1 MERISMTIPKTMR
14 AMILEGQKESLME
27 RIVPVPRPGPD
38 QILVKIH
45 ACGVCRTDLHI
56 IDGDLQSPKLPLIPG
71 HEIVGTLIHV
81 GEHVKNFRSG
91 DKVGVPWLGYT
102 DGSCNYCRSG
112 RENLCNHAL
121 FTGYT
126 VDGGYAEYT
135 VADYRYCFHI
145 PKGYS
150 DAKAAPLMCAG
161 LIGYRSYRMA
171 MAEQDIESLGIFGFG
186 AAAHIIT
193 QVAVYMRKKVYAFTR
208 PGDIVAQNFAR
219 RLGAVW
225 AGDSTDRPP
234 EELDAAIVFAPIGS
248 LVPAALGAVAKGGT
262 IVCGGIHMTDI
273 PSFAY
278 RLLWEERIIRS
289 VANLTREDGWRFLE
303 IAPQVPV
310 KTEVQTFP
318 LERANEAL
326 EDLRRGNIQGAAV
339 LTMG

>member
-1 MERISMTIPKTMR
+1 MTIPKTMR

-27 RIVPVPRPGPD
+27 RIVPVPKPGPD
-38 QILVKIH
+38 QVLVKIH

-71 HEIVGTLIHV
+71 HEIVGTLIDV

-126 VDGGYAEYT
+126 VDGGYAEYA
-135 VADYRYCFHI
+135 VADHRYCFHI
-145 PKGYS
+145 PEGYS
-150 DAKAAPLMCAG
+150 DEKAAPLMCAG

-225 AGDSTDRPP
+225 VGDSTDRPP

-248 LVPAALGAVAKGGT
+248 LVPAALGSVAKGGT
-262 IVCGGIHMTDI
+262 VVCGGIHMTDI

-326 EDLRRGNIQGAAV
+326 EDLRRGNIQGAVV
-339 LTMG
+339 LTMD

>member
-1 MERISMTIPKTMR
+1 MTTPKTMR

-27 RIVPVPRPGPD
+27 RIVPVPKPGLD
-38 QILVKIH
+38 QVLVKIH

-71 HEIVGTLIHV
+71 HEIVGTLIDV

-91 DKVGVPWLGYT
+91 DRVGVPWLGYT

-126 VDGGYAEYT
+126 IDGGYAEYT

-145 PKGYS
+145 PEGYS
-150 DAKAAPLMCAG
+150 DEKAAPLMCAG

-248 LVPAALGAVAKGGT
+248 LVPAALGLVAKGGT
-262 IVCGGIHMTDI
+262 VVCGGIHMTDI

-326 EDLRRGNIQGAAV
+326 EDLRRGNIQGAVV
-339 LTMG
+339 LTMD

>member
-1 MERISMTIPKTMR
+1 MTIPKTMR

-27 RIVPVPRPGPD
+27 RIVPVPKPGLD
-38 QILVKIH
+38 QVLVKIH

-71 HEIVGTLIHV
+71 HEIVGTLIDV

-91 DKVGVPWLGYT
+91 DRVGVPWLGYT

-126 VDGGYAEYT
+126 IDGGYAEYT

-145 PKGYS
+145 PEGYS

-171 MAEQDIESLGIFGFG
+171 MAEQDIKRLGIFGFG

-248 LVPAALGAVAKGGT
+248 LVPAALGSVAKGGT
-262 IVCGGIHMTDI
+262 VVCGGIHMTDI

-339 LTMG
+339 LTMD

>member
-1 MERISMTIPKTMR
+1 MTTPKTMR

-27 RIVPVPRPGPD
+27 RIVPVPKPGLD
-38 QILVKIH
+38 QVLVKIH

-71 HEIVGTLIHV
+71 HEIVGTLIDV

-91 DKVGVPWLGYT
+91 DRVGVPWLGYT

-126 VDGGYAEYT
+126 IDGGYAEYT

-145 PKGYS
+145 PEGYS
-150 DAKAAPLMCAG
+150 DEKAAPLMCAG

-248 LVPAALGAVAKGGT
+248 LVPAALGLVAKGGT
-262 IVCGGIHMTDI
+262 VVCGGIHMTDI

-318 LERANEAL
+318 LEKANEAL

-339 LTMG
+339 LTMD

>member
-1 MERISMTIPKTMR
+1 MTTPKTMR

-27 RIVPVPRPGPD
+27 RIVPVPKPGLD
-38 QILVKIH
+38 QVLVKIH

-71 HEIVGTLIHV
+71 HEIVGTLIDV

-91 DKVGVPWLGYT
+91 DRVGVPWLGYT

-126 VDGGYAEYT
+126 IDGGYAEYT

-145 PKGYS
+145 PEGYS
-150 DAKAAPLMCAG
+150 DEKAAPLMCAG

-208 PGDIVAQNFAR
+208 PGDFVAQNFAR

-248 LVPAALGAVAKGGT
+248 LVPGALGSVAKGGT
-262 IVCGGIHMTDI
+262 VVCGGIHMTDI

-326 EDLRRGNIQGAAV
+326 EDLRRGNIQGAVV
-339 LTMG
+339 LTMD

>member
-1 MERISMTIPKTMR
+1 MTIPKTMR

-27 RIVPVPRPGPD
+27 RIVPVPKMGPD
-38 QILVKIH
+38 QVLVKIH

-56 IDGDLQSPKLPLIPG
+56 IDGDLQNPKLPLIPG
-71 HEIVGTLIHV
+71 HEIVGTLIDV

-225 AGDSTDRPP
+225 VGDSTNHPP

-262 IVCGGIHMTDI
+262 VVCGGIHMTDI

-289 VANLTREDGWRFLE
+289 VANLTRKDGRRFLE

-339 LTMG
+339 LTMD

>member
-1 MERISMTIPKTMR
+1 MTIPKTMR

-27 RIVPVPRPGPD
+27 RIVPVPKPGPD
-38 QILVKIH
+38 QVLVKIH

-56 IDGDLQSPKLPLIPG
+56 IDGDLQNPKLPLIPG
-71 HEIVGTLIHV
+71 HEIVGTLIDV

-126 VDGGYAEYT
+126 VDGGYAEYA
-135 VADYRYCFHI
+135 VADHRYCFHI
-145 PKGYS
+145 PEGYS
-150 DAKAAPLMCAG
+150 DEKAAPLMCAG

-248 LVPAALGAVAKGGT
+248 LVPGALGSVAKGGT
-262 IVCGGIHMTDI
+262 VVCGGIHMTDI

-339 LTMG
+339 LTMD